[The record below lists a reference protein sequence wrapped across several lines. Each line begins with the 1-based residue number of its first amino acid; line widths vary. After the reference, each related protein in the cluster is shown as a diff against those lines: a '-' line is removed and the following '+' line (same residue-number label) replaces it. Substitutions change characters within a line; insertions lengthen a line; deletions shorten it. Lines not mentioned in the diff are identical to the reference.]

1 MKRRL
6 MMTKCPFKGG
16 LRKAYETVKE
26 KQEEA
31 FYDEWYEAEVECF
44 APDPYYG
51 SVLNTGRV
59 EGPLIIQEV
68 L

>member
-44 APDPYYG
+44 AHDQY
-51 SVLNTGRV
+51 
-59 EGPLIIQEV
+59 
-68 L
+68 